1 MKEDNRVYQ
10 IPRKVDAGLR
20 FYGLNIMGL
29 LIMFVPL
36 GLSIGLW
43 MFTNIETFG
52 KIAISVMLVY
62 GTYLMLTVDLNGQTG
77 FEFVALL
84 IKHMQSQKVYS
95 LTSSKDF
102 TDPEPEERHL
112 IRLRTATRM
121 GEAIDGD
128 GSIRL
133 EKLQK

>member
-1 MKEDNRVYQ
+1 MNEDNRVYQ

-20 FYGLNIMGL
+20 FYGLNVMGL

-36 GLSIGLW
+36 GLTLCMWI
-43 MFTNIETFG
+43 FTNIETFG
-52 KIAISVMLVY
+52 KLALSVMMIF

-77 FEFVALL
+77 FEFILLL
-84 IKHMQSQKVYS
+84 IKHMQNQKIYS

-112 IRLRTATRM
+112 IRLRSTTRM
-121 GEAIDGD
+121 GEVTDGI
-128 GSIRL
+128 SNIRS